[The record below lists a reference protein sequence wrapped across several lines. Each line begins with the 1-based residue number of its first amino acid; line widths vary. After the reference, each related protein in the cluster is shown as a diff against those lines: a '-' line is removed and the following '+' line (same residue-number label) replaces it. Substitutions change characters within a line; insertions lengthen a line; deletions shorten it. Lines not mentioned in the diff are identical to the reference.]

1 MRIANDC
8 KWEQWQ
14 ATSQRHHQV
23 CVVASHQAQCKPPVA
38 APSVLAGINA
48 SGAPPSQACSLRSVR
63 AYVRPL
69 RCGVPERSSI
79 SMPRR
84 PTATPLSMRNAIGFS
99 RGACSPASLP
109 SRGIAWPLDPPAQ
122 KALELPES
130 AAPCRSLPASAPAPQ
145 QEPDGPIAPSLKRAG
160 LPPPSAQ
167 GPGVLHLHARG
178 APPPKP
184 QS

>member
-14 ATSQRHHQV
+14 ATSQRHRQV
-23 CVVASHQAQCKPPVA
+23 CAVASSPGTVQAPCGSAFCSGRHQRERRPAEPGMQPPKR
-38 APSVLAGINA
+38 
-48 SGAPPSQACSLRSVR
+48 ACVC
-63 AYVRPL
+63 APL

-84 PTATPLSMRNAIGFS
+84 PTATPLSMRNEIGFS

-145 QEPDGPIAPSLKRAG
+145 QEPDGPIAPSLKREG

-178 APPPKP
+178 APP
-184 QS
+184 